1 MTQAVDAP
9 IFAQPARVPLSL
21 RTRRWLR
28 TARKQPLGVIGGL
41 IIAGFVVVALLSPV
55 LAPHDP
61 RAFVGPSLQS
71 PSRTY
76 PLGTNNLGQDVYS
89 RTVYGTQVS
98 LAVGVASVLL
108 GTSVGTFLALISGY
122 FGRWIDMVVQR
133 GMEIVAAFP
142 GLLLILVVVAALGR
156 PHLSLNP
163 SIFQLMWDLRV
174 IVFAIGV
181 GFIFGVTRVVR
192 SAVISQRGMTYVEAA
207 QACGAGTA
215 RILLR
220 HILPNVMAYVIVGVS
235 VLLGVAILAEAALSF
250 LGYGVPPGTPSWGAD
265 LAGRNRQYYLQA
277 PWLVLAPGLAIS
289 LTLLG
294 FNLLGDA
301 LRDVLDPRLRGS
313 T

>member
-1 MTQAVDAP
+1 
-9 IFAQPARVPLSL
+9 
-21 RTRRWLR
+21 
-28 TARKQPLGVIGGL
+28 
-41 IIAGFVVVALLSPV
+41 
-55 LAPHDP
+55 
-61 RAFVGPSLQS
+61 
-71 PSRTY
+71 
-76 PLGTNNLGQDVYS
+76 
-89 RTVYGTQVS
+89 
-98 LAVGVASVLL
+98 VLL

-301 LRDVLDPRLRGS
+301 LRDVLDPRLRG

>member
-1 MTQAVDAP
+1 
-9 IFAQPARVPLSL
+9 
-21 RTRRWLR
+21 
-28 TARKQPLGVIGGL
+28 
-41 IIAGFVVVALLSPV
+41 
-55 LAPHDP
+55 
-61 RAFVGPSLQS
+61 
-71 PSRTY
+71 
-76 PLGTNNLGQDVYS
+76 
-89 RTVYGTQVS
+89 
-98 LAVGVASVLL
+98 
-108 GTSVGTFLALISGY
+108 
-122 FGRWIDMVVQR
+122 MVVQR

>member
-9 IFAQPARVPLSL
+9 IFAQPARLPLSL
-21 RTRRWLR
+21 RVRRWLR
-28 TARKQPLGVIGGL
+28 VARKQPLGVFGGV
-41 IIAGFVVVALLSPV
+41 IIAAFVLVALASPL

-61 RAFVGPSLQS
+61 RAFVGPSLQK

-76 PLGTNNLGQDVYS
+76 PFGTNNLGQDVYS
-89 RTVYGTQVS
+89 RTIYGTQVS
-98 LAVGVASVLL
+98 LAVGVAAVLL
-108 GTSVGTFLALISGY
+108 GTGVGTFLALISGY

-156 PHLSLNP
+156 PHLSLKP
-163 SIFQLMWDLRV
+163 TIFQLMWDLRV
-174 IVFAIGV
+174 IVFAIGI

-192 SAVISQRGMTYVEAA
+192 SAVIGQRGMTYVEAA
-207 QACGAGTA
+207 QACGAGTV